1 MSAELLFA
9 LDELEK
15 EKGIDKEIII
25 AAIEEALN
33 ASYSKS
39 ETEINTRVEF
49 NRETGEIKVFAQKEV
64 VEVVEN
70 DSCELSLAEAR
81 TIDPEFELGEIA
93 EFEIMNAI
101 VISVITAVII
111 KAIKRGFSNF
121 ILSSTTFGEFQQPF
135 STRVVGGTL
144 RKSYRPIVI
153 IESPRCVYSIFPT

>member
-39 ETEINTRVEF
+39 ETETGNTRVEF

-64 VEVVEN
+64 V
-70 DSCELSLAEAR
+70 SYLWKKHAPL
-81 TIDPEFELGEIA
+81 
-93 EFEIMNAI
+93 
-101 VISVITAVII
+101 
-111 KAIKRGFSNF
+111 
-121 ILSSTTFGEFQQPF
+121 ILN
-135 STRVVGGTL
+135 L
-144 RKSYRPIVI
+144 N
-153 IESPRCVYSIFPT
+153 